1 LEQNSA
7 QERSA
12 LFVATLTAFMG
23 PFMISSVNV
32 ALPSIQA
39 ELAMNAVQLGWV
51 ATAYLLAMAV
61 ALLPAGRLGDIYG
74 RKKLLVS
81 GLLVY
86 TVTSTLAV
94 LVNTPAWLIALRVAQ
109 GLGAAMFVT
118 TGMAIVISTF
128 PPQQRGR
135 VMGIYVAAV
144 YLGHSVGPFAGGLL
158 TQQLGWRS
166 IFLVMLPVGTS
177 AILTAMRHIKGEPA
191 VAAGQ
196 RLDLPGSLLYA
207 VAICAL
213 IFGATLL
220 PLPGGWLLM
229 AIGLATLA
237 VFAWQQ
243 GRTPQPVF
251 EVSLFRHNRTFTFSS
266 LAALINYAATYALT
280 FLLSLYLQYIK
291 GMSPQT
297 AGTVLMAQPVVMAL
311 FSPLAGRLS
320 DRIEPRLIASLGM
333 AITVAGLAAFSF
345 LAPATHLGLIVANL
359 VLLGF
364 GFALFSSP
372 NVSAIMGSVRKEQYG
387 NASGAVAI
395 MRILGQMASM
405 AVATVVMTNV
415 IGHAPI
421 QPANYPLFL
430 KSVKIIFAIFSLVC
444 ALGVFCSMNRGRM
457 RNG

>member
-1 LEQNSA
+1 
-7 QERSA
+7 
-12 LFVATLTAFMG
+12 MG

-94 LVNTPAWLIALRVAQ
+94 LVNSSAWLIALRVAQ
-109 GLGAAMFVT
+109 GLGAAMFTT
-118 TGMAIVISTF
+118 TGMAIVTSIF

-144 YLGHSVGPFAGGLL
+144 YLGQSMGPFAGGLL

-166 IFLVMLPVGTS
+166 IFLVMLPLGASSV
-177 AILTAMRHIKGEPA
+177 LTAMRYIKGELA
-191 VAAGQ
+191 VAEGQ

-220 PLPGGWLLM
+220 PSPRSWLLM
-229 AIGLATLA
+229 AVGLATLA

-251 EVSLFRHNRTFTFSS
+251 EVSLFRSNRTFTFSS

-311 FSPLAGRLS
+311 FSPLSGRLS

-372 NVSAIMGSVRKEQYG
+372 NVSAIMGSVPKEQYG